1 LLPWGYEKYGRIA
14 MSRCVLCGVQNVDF
28 EGVCLH
34 HTVGDRDWSIINRM
48 FCDFVHRGIEP
59 PKAPMDDDRLRWVLE
74 EFEVGSTEMVAF

>member
-1 LLPWGYEKYGRIA
+1 

-59 PKAPMDDDRLRWVLE
+59 PRVALDDEKHRWILE
-74 EFEVGSTEMVAF
+74 EFELGSAEMVAF